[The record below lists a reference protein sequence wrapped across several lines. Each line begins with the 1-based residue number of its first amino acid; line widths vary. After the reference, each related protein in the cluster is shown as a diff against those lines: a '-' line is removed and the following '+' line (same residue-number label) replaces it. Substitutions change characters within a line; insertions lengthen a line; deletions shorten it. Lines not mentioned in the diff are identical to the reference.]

1 MSFVEKTSPGA
12 FLKAAR
18 VRVRKQR
25 KARGKRKERK
35 NPAAKR
41 RSGLP
46 RKRTQAY
53 RQKKS

>member
-1 MSFVEKTSPGA
+1 VEKTSPGA